1 MENLKKVLD
10 EIQSETVKI
19 TVSKNGKES
28 VHQTQRNNIKKRIV
42 DAIAQDVAEF
52 FPYVFRNSDGILLEI
67 ANQSVA
73 DNINN
78 QDGSGA
84 ITVAIDCSIKGLDF
98 NAEFEAEKY
107 SADQE
112 QKAKAKAEKA
122 QAKAEK
128 IAKDKAK
135 RAE

>member
-10 EIQSETVKI
+10 EIQAEEIKI
-19 TVSKNGKES
+19 STSKNGNENIQ
-28 VHQTQRNNIKKRIV
+28 QTQRNDIKKRIV
-42 DAIAQDVAEF
+42 NAIAQDIAEF
-52 FPYVFRNSDGILLEI
+52 FPYIFRNKDGILLEI

-84 ITVAIDCSIKGLDF
+84 ITVAIDCSVKSLNF
-98 NAEFEAEKY
+98 NAEYEAELWRAITTKR
-107 SADQE
+107 AED
-112 QKAKAKAEKA
+112 KAKAQAEKAEKVA
-122 QAKAEK
+122 R
-128 IAKDKAK
+128 DKKK